1 MRREDRPHSQIH
13 VIDAE
18 ENDLY
23 RLKKQ
28 EGHARRGELETPH
41 GTVQTP
47 VFMNVGTQGAIKGA
61 LSARD
66 LGEIGCQIELSNTY
80 HLHVRPGDELIKEMG
95 GLHKFMTWDGPIL
108 TDSGGFQIF
117 SLAKLR
123 RIKEDGVRFNSHVD
137 GRHIFMGPEESMRIQ
152 SNLGSDIAMAFDECI
167 KIPSPRDYVKE
178 SCDRTFRWLERC
190 KKANTQFNG
199 EKDAVNPG
207 QMLFG
212 INQGAVFHDLRIE
225 HMKKIAEL
233 DLPGYAIGG
242 LAVGETHQEMYDTI
256 EAVEEYMPKDRPRY
270 LMGVGTPGNII
281 ESVWRGVDFFDC
293 VMPARNG
300 RHGHLFTWNGIINI
314 KNEKYQKDSL
324 PIDPKCDCPVCR
336 RYSRAYIRHLFKAE
350 EMLAM
355 RLAVGHNLY
364 FYNSLMKRIRESLE
378 EGNFESFR
386 KKYVEILDKRI

>member
-1 MRREDRPHSQIH
+1 M
-13 VIDAE
+13 
-18 ENDLY
+18 Y
-23 RLKKQ
+23 TLKKQ
-28 EGHARRGELETPH
+28 EGCARRGELETPH

-47 VFMNVGTQGAIKGA
+47 VFMNVGTAAAIKGA
-61 LSARD
+61 LSAAD
-66 LGEIGCQIELSNTY
+66 LKTIGCQVELSNTY
-80 HLHVRPGDELIKEMG
+80 HLHLRPGDELVRDMG
-95 GLHKFMTWDGPIL
+95 GLHKYMTWDGPIL

-117 SLAKLR
+117 SLASLR
-123 RIKEDGVRFNSHVD
+123 KISEEGVRFNSHID

-167 KIPSPRDYVKE
+167 KIPSPREYVEK
-178 SCDRTFRWLERC
+178 SCDRTYRWLVRC
-190 KKANTQFNG
+190 KAALAEYNSR
-199 EKDAVNPG
+199 EDAVNPG

-212 INQGAVFHDLRIE
+212 INQGAVFTDIRIE

-256 EAVEEYMPKDRPRY
+256 QAVEEFMPKDKPRY

-281 ESVWRGVDFFDC
+281 EGVARGVDFFDC

-314 KNEKYQKDSL
+314 KNEKYMRDDL
-324 PIDPKCDCPVCR
+324 PIDPECDCPVCK
-336 RYSRAYIRHLFKAE
+336 RYSKAYIRHLFKAN

-355 RLAVGHNLY
+355 RFAVMHNLY
-364 FYNSLMKRIRESLE
+364 FYNKLMERIRESLE
-378 EGNFESFR
+378 ADNFEQFR
-386 KKYVEILDKRI
+386 GKYSKLLDTRI

>member
-1 MRREDRPHSQIH
+1 MFK
-13 VIDAE
+13 
-18 ENDLY
+18 
-23 RLKKQ
+23 LKKQ
-28 EGHARRGELETPH
+28 EGRARRGELETPH

-47 VFMNVGTQGAIKGA
+47 VFMNVGTAAAIKGA
-61 LSARD
+61 LSAAD
-66 LGEIGCQIELSNTY
+66 LKTIGCQVELSNTY
-80 HLHVRPGDELIKEMG
+80 HLHLRPGDELVRDMG

-117 SLAKLR
+117 SLASLR
-123 RIKEDGVRFNSHVD
+123 KISEDGVKFNSHID

-152 SNLGSDIAMAFDECI
+152 ANLGSDIAMAFDECI
-167 KIPSPRDYVKE
+167 KIPSPREYVEK
-178 SCDRTFRWLERC
+178 SCERTYRWLIRC
-190 KKANTQFNG
+190 KAAIREYNSR
-199 EKDAVNPG
+199 EDAVNPG

-212 INQGAVFHDLRIE
+212 INQGAVFTDIRIE

-256 EAVEEYMPKDRPRY
+256 QAVEEHMPKDKPRY

-281 ESVWRGVDFFDC
+281 EGVARGVDFFDC

-314 KNEKYQKDSL
+314 KNEKYMRDEL
-324 PIDPKCDCPVCR
+324 PIDSECDCPVCK
-336 RYSRAYIRHLFKAE
+336 RYSKAYIRHLFKAN

-355 RLAVGHNLY
+355 RFAVMHNLY
-364 FYNSLMKRIRESLE
+364 FYNKLTERIRASLE
-378 EGNFESFR
+378 TEGFEQFR
-386 KKYVEILDKRI
+386 GKYSKLLDTRI